1 MEENKETITL
11 QEVPTE
17 TIVKV
22 DTTSEVVEEK
32 PEIKQQSAKELAR
45 TQKAIQF
52 EDGTIISNLK
62 VTYKNLFDFQN
73 SYSGAKDLMEAL
85 IKKQTFEHE
94 VMIQMMYVGYL
105 GTNPN
110 PKMEYM
116 DFIDRLSFDYERDMY
131 LFNALVKRNNEKN

>member
-11 QEVPTE
+11 QEVSTE
-17 TIVKV
+17 NTVEV
-22 DTTSEVVEEK
+22 NNSSEVIEEK
-32 PEIKQQSAKELAR
+32 SEIKQPSAKELAKN
-45 TQKAIQF
+45 QKAIQF

-62 VTYKNLFDFQN
+62 ITYKNLFDFQN

-105 GTNPN
+105 GTNPT
-110 PKMEYM
+110 PKMEYL
-116 DFIDRLSFDYERDMY
+116 DFIEHLSFDYERDMY
-131 LFNALVKRNNEKN
+131 LFNALVKRNSKKN